1 MSGRIFDRVMTG
13 YLLGDN
19 MRRTLALTAIAA
31 SIAFAATTA
40 AQARD
45 QIRIV
50 GSSTI
55 FPLTTKVAEHYAKT
69 TGEPAPVVESTGSG
83 GGFKLFCGGI
93 GEQYPDIVDASRPIT
108 GSETAICAANSVRNI
123 SEIKIGYDG
132 IVLLGSRQAPSMEI
146 TARQLYLAL
155 ARTIP
160 INGASVPNPNEK
172 WSDVDPTLPDI
183 KIRVYGPPPTSGTRD
198 LMGQLLM
205 DQGCATFSDIA
216 SLEASD
222 PDSFRLLCRTIRED
236 GAYIEAGENDR
247 LVISKLEKDPTS
259 YGVMGFNNLERNRE
273 KLQGIPVNGVAPD
286 YETILDGSYP
296 ASRALYL
303 YVKDDHQQLVRS
315 LGNFVSTYVSEA
327 VIGEEGLLA
336 DNGLV
341 PLTTDERGETMSQA
355 AKFAGN

>member
-1 MSGRIFDRVMTG
+1 
-13 YLLGDN
+13 
-19 MRRTLALTAIAA
+19 MRRTFAVTAMAA
-31 SIAFAATTA
+31 SIALVSVVSA

-45 QIRIV
+45 QVRIV

-55 FPLTTKVAEHYAKT
+55 FPLTTKVAEHFART

-83 GGFKLFCGGI
+83 GGFKLFCGGV
-93 GEQYPDIVDASRPIT
+93 GEQYPDIVDASRPIS
-108 GSETAICAANSVRNI
+108 GSETAICAANSVRKI

-132 IVLLGSRQAPSMEI
+132 IVLLGSREAPTMSL

-160 INGASVPNPNEK
+160 VNGASVPNPNVK
-172 WSDVDPTLPDI
+172 WSDVDPSLPDL

-198 LMGQLLM
+198 LMGQLLL
-205 DQGCATFSDIA
+205 DKGCSTFADIA
-216 SLEASD
+216 SLESSD

-273 KLQGIPVNGVAPD
+273 KLRGITINGIEPD

-296 ASRALYL
+296 GSRALYL
-303 YVKDDHQQLVRS
+303 YVKDDHEQLVRS
-315 LGNFVSTYVSEA
+315 LGAFVSTYVSEA
-327 VIGEEGLLA
+327 VIGEEGLLVE
-336 DNGLV
+336 NGLV
-341 PLTTDERGETMSQA
+341 PLTEEERQETLATSK
-355 AKFAGN
+355 KFAAH

>member
-1 MSGRIFDRVMTG
+1 
-13 YLLGDN
+13 
-19 MRRTLALTAIAA
+19 MRRTFAVTAMAASLALV
-31 SIAFAATTA
+31 SVVSA

-45 QIRIV
+45 QVRIV

-55 FPLTTKVAEHYAKT
+55 FPLTTKVAEHFART

-83 GGFKLFCGGI
+83 GGFKLFCGGV
-93 GEQYPDIVDASRPIT
+93 GEQYPDIVDASRPIS
-108 GSETAICAANSVRNI
+108 GSETAICAANSVRKI

-132 IVLLGSRQAPSMEI
+132 IVLLGSREAPTMSL

-160 INGASVPNPNEK
+160 VNGASVPNPNVK
-172 WSDVDPTLPDI
+172 WSDVDPSLPDL

-198 LMGQLLM
+198 LMGQLLL
-205 DQGCATFSDIA
+205 DKGCSTFADIA
-216 SLEASD
+216 SLESSD

-273 KLQGIPVNGVAPD
+273 KLRGITINGVEPD

-296 ASRALYL
+296 GSRALYL
-303 YVKDDHQQLVRS
+303 YVKDDHEQLVRS
-315 LGNFVSTYVSEA
+315 LGAFVSTYVSEA
-327 VIGEEGLLA
+327 VIGEDGLLVE
-336 DNGLV
+336 NGLV
-341 PLTTDERGETMSQA
+341 PLTEEERQETLATSK
-355 AKFAGN
+355 KFAAH

>member
-1 MSGRIFDRVMTG
+1 
-13 YLLGDN
+13 
-19 MRRTLALTAIAA
+19 MRRTFAVTAMAA
-31 SIAFAATTA
+31 SIALVSVVSA

-45 QIRIV
+45 QVRIV

-55 FPLTTKVAEHYAKT
+55 FPLTTKVAEHFART
-69 TGEPAPVVESTGSG
+69 TGAPAPVVESTGSG
-83 GGFKLFCGGI
+83 GGFKLFCGGV
-93 GEQYPDIVDASRPIT
+93 GEQYPDIVDASRPIS
-108 GSETAICAANSVRNI
+108 GSETAICAANSVRKI

-132 IVLLGSRQAPSMEI
+132 IVLLGSREAPTMSL

-160 INGASVPNPNEK
+160 VNGASVPNPNVK
-172 WSDVDPTLPDI
+172 WSDVDPSLPDL

-198 LMGQLLM
+198 LMGQLLL
-205 DQGCATFSDIA
+205 DKGCSTFADIA
-216 SLEASD
+216 SLESSD

-273 KLQGIPVNGVAPD
+273 KLRGITINGIEPD

-296 ASRALYL
+296 GSRALYL
-303 YVKDDHQQLVRS
+303 YVKDDHEQLVRS
-315 LGNFVSTYVSEA
+315 LGAFVSTYVSEA
-327 VIGEEGLLA
+327 VIGEEGLLVE
-336 DNGLV
+336 NGLV
-341 PLTTDERGETMSQA
+341 PLTEEERQETLATSK
-355 AKFAGN
+355 KFAAH

>member
-1 MSGRIFDRVMTG
+1 
-13 YLLGDN
+13 
-19 MRRTLALTAIAA
+19 MRRTFAVTAMAA
-31 SIAFAATTA
+31 SIALVSVVSA

-45 QIRIV
+45 QVRIV

-55 FPLTTKVAEHYAKT
+55 FPLTTKVAEHFART

-83 GGFKLFCGGI
+83 GGFKLFCGGV
-93 GEQYPDIVDASRPIT
+93 GEQYPDIVDASRPIS
-108 GSETAICAANSVRNI
+108 GSETAICAANSVRKI

-132 IVLLGSRQAPSMEI
+132 IVLLGSREAPTMSL

-160 INGASVPNPNEK
+160 VNGASVPNPNVK
-172 WSDVDPTLPDI
+172 WSDVDPSLPDL

-198 LMGQLLM
+198 LMGQLLL
-205 DQGCATFSDIA
+205 DKGCSTFADIA
-216 SLEASD
+216 SLESSD

-273 KLQGIPVNGVAPD
+273 KLRGITINGIEPD

-296 ASRALYL
+296 GSRALYL
-303 YVKDDHQQLVRS
+303 YVKDDHEQLVRS
-315 LGNFVSTYVSEA
+315 LGAFVSIYVSEA
-327 VIGEEGLLA
+327 VIGEDGLLVE
-336 DNGLV
+336 NGLV
-341 PLTTDERGETMSQA
+341 PLTEEERQETLATSK
-355 AKFAGN
+355 KFAAH

>member
-1 MSGRIFDRVMTG
+1 
-13 YLLGDN
+13 
-19 MRRTLALTAIAA
+19 MRRLIATTAIAA
-31 SIAFAATTA
+31 SISMMLAANT

-55 FPLTTKVAEHYAKT
+55 FPLTTKVAEYFGKT

-93 GEQYPDIVDASRPIT
+93 GAEYPDIVDASRQIT

-132 IVLLGSRQAPSMEI
+132 IVLMGGRNAPTMSL

-155 ARTIP
+155 ARTVP
-160 INGASVPNPNEK
+160 VQGASVPNPNVK
-172 WSDVDPTLPDI
+172 WSDIDADLPDI
-183 KIRVYGPPPTSGTRD
+183 PIRVYGPPPTSGTRD

-205 DQGCATFSDIA
+205 DKGCATFSDIA

-222 PDSFRLLCRTIRED
+222 PESFRLLCRTIRED
-236 GAYIEAGENDR
+236 GAYIAAGENDR
-247 LVISKLEKDPTS
+247 LVISKLEKDPKS
-259 YGVMGFNNLERNRE
+259 YGIMGFNNLDRNRDTM
-273 KLQGIPVNGVAPD
+273 QGVSINGVAPD
-286 YETILDGSYP
+286 YDTILDGSYP
-296 ASRALYL
+296 GSRALYL
-303 YVKDDHQQLVRS
+303 YVKDDHQQLVRT
-315 LGNFVSTYVSEA
+315 LGSFISTYTSDT

-336 DNGLV
+336 ENGLV
-341 PLTTDERGETMSQA
+341 PLPDDERADAIAG
-355 AKFAGN
+355 AKKFVGN

>member
-1 MSGRIFDRVMTG
+1 
-13 YLLGDN
+13 
-19 MRRTLALTAIAA
+19 MRRTFAVTAMAASLALV
-31 SIAFAATTA
+31 SVVSA

-45 QIRIV
+45 QVRIV

-55 FPLTTKVAEHYAKT
+55 FPLTTKVAEHFART

-83 GGFKLFCGGI
+83 GGFKLFCGGV
-93 GEQYPDIVDASRPIT
+93 GEQYPDIVDASRPIS
-108 GSETAICAANSVRNI
+108 GSETAICAANSVRKI

-132 IVLLGSRQAPSMEI
+132 IVLLGSREAPTMSL

-160 INGASVPNPNEK
+160 VNGASVPNPNVK
-172 WSDVDPTLPDI
+172 WSDVDPSLPDL

-198 LMGQLLM
+198 LMGQLLL
-205 DQGCATFSDIA
+205 DKGCSTFADIA
-216 SLEASD
+216 SLESSD

-273 KLQGIPVNGVAPD
+273 KLRGITINGIEPD

-296 ASRALYL
+296 GSRALYL
-303 YVKDDHQQLVRS
+303 YVKDDHEQLVRS
-315 LGNFVSTYVSEA
+315 LGAFVSTYVSEA
-327 VIGEEGLLA
+327 VIGEDGLLVE
-336 DNGLV
+336 NGLV
-341 PLTTDERGETMSQA
+341 PLTEEERQETLATSK
-355 AKFAGN
+355 KFAAH

>member
-1 MSGRIFDRVMTG
+1 
-13 YLLGDN
+13 
-19 MRRTLALTAIAA
+19 MRRTLALTALAA
-31 SIAFAATTA
+31 SVALVSAVSV

-45 QIRIV
+45 QVRIV

-55 FPLTTKVAEHYAKT
+55 FPLTTKVAEYFAKT
-69 TGEPAPVVESTGSG
+69 TGQPAPVVESTGSG

-93 GEQYPDIVDASRPIT
+93 GEQYPDIVDASRPIS

-132 IVLLGSRQAPSMEI
+132 IVLLGSREAPTMEL

-160 INGASVPNPNEK
+160 VNGASVPNPNVK
-172 WSDVDPTLPDI
+172 WSDVDPSLPNL

-198 LMGQLLM
+198 LMGQLLL
-205 DQGCATFSDIA
+205 DKGCSTFADIA
-216 SLEASD
+216 SLESSD

-259 YGVMGFNNLERNRE
+259 FGVMGFNNLERNRD
-273 KLQGIPVNGVAPD
+273 KLQGITINGIGPD

-296 ASRALYL
+296 GSRALYL
-303 YVKDDHQQLVRS
+303 YVKDDHEQLVRS
-315 LGNFVSTYVSEA
+315 LNAFITTYVSET
-327 VIGEEGLLA
+327 VIGAEGLLV
-336 DNGLV
+336 DNRLV
-341 PLTTDERGETMSQA
+341 PLTDEERLETMA
-355 AKFAGN
+355 ASKKFAGN

>member
-1 MSGRIFDRVMTG
+1 
-13 YLLGDN
+13 
-19 MRRTLALTAIAA
+19 MRRLIATTAIAA
-31 SIAFAATTA
+31 SISMMLAANT

-55 FPLTTKVAEHYAKT
+55 FPLTTKVAEYFGKT

-93 GEQYPDIVDASRPIT
+93 GAEYPDIVDASRQIT

-132 IVLLGSRQAPSMEI
+132 IVLMGGRNAPTMSL

-155 ARTIP
+155 ARTVP
-160 INGASVPNPNEK
+160 VQGASVPNPNVK
-172 WSDVDPTLPDI
+172 WSDIDADLPDI
-183 KIRVYGPPPTSGTRD
+183 PIRVYGPPPTSGTRD

-205 DQGCATFSDIA
+205 DKGCATFSDIA

-222 PDSFRLLCRTIRED
+222 PESFRLLCRTIRED
-236 GAYIEAGENDR
+236 GAYIAAGENDR
-247 LVISKLEKDPTS
+247 LVISKLEEDPKS
-259 YGVMGFNNLERNRE
+259 YGIMGFNNLDRNRDTM
-273 KLQGIPVNGVAPD
+273 QGVSINGVAPD
-286 YETILDGSYP
+286 YDTILDGSYP
-296 ASRALYL
+296 GSRALYL
-303 YVKDDHQQLVRS
+303 YVKDDHQQLVRT
-315 LGNFVSTYVSEA
+315 LGSFISTYTSDT

-336 DNGLV
+336 ENGLV
-341 PLTTDERGETMSQA
+341 PLPDDERADALAG
-355 AKFAGN
+355 AKKFVGN

>member
-1 MSGRIFDRVMTG
+1 
-13 YLLGDN
+13 
-19 MRRTLALTAIAA
+19 MRRTLALTA
-31 SIAFAATTA
+31 FAALIGLTAPTT

-55 FPLTTKVAEHYAKT
+55 FPLTTKVAEHFAKT

-93 GEQYPDIVDASRPIT
+93 GSEFPDIVDSSRQIT
-108 GSETAICAANSVRNI
+108 GSETAICAANSVQDI

-132 IVLLGSRQAPSMEI
+132 IVMLGSRDAPAMSLS
-146 TARQLYLAL
+146 ARQLYLAL

-160 INGASVPNPNEK
+160 INGASVPNPNVN
-172 WSDVDPTLPDI
+172 WSDVDPSLPDL

-198 LMGQLLM
+198 LLGQLIL
-205 DQGCATFSDIA
+205 DKGCATFSDIA
-216 SLEASD
+216 SLEVSD
-222 PDSFRLLCRTIRED
+222 PESFRLLCRAIRDD

-259 YGVMGFNNLERNRE
+259 YGVMGFNNLERNRDR
-273 KLQGIPVNGVAPD
+273 LQGIPVNGVEPD

-303 YVKDDHQQLVRS
+303 YVKDDHEQLVQS
-315 LGNFVSTYVSEA
+315 LGAFVSTYVSDA
-327 VIGEEGLLA
+327 VIGEDGLLA
-336 DNGLV
+336 ENGLV
-341 PLTTDERGETMSQA
+341 PLPPEERKDTLSQA

>member
-1 MSGRIFDRVMTG
+1 
-13 YLLGDN
+13 
-19 MRRTLALTAIAA
+19 MRRTFAVTAMAA
-31 SIAFAATTA
+31 SIALVSVVSA

-45 QIRIV
+45 QVRIV

-55 FPLTTKVAEHYAKT
+55 FPLTTKVAEHFART

-83 GGFKLFCGGI
+83 GGFKLFCGGV
-93 GEQYPDIVDASRPIT
+93 GEQYPDIVDASRPIS
-108 GSETAICAANSVRNI
+108 GSETAICAANSVRKI

-132 IVLLGSRQAPSMEI
+132 IVLLGSREAPTMSL

-160 INGASVPNPNEK
+160 VNGASVPNPNVK
-172 WSDVDPTLPDI
+172 WSDVDPSLPDL

-198 LMGQLLM
+198 LMGQLLL
-205 DQGCATFSDIA
+205 DKGCSTFADIA
-216 SLEASD
+216 SLESSD

-273 KLQGIPVNGVAPD
+273 KLRGITINGIEPD

-296 ASRALYL
+296 GSRALYL
-303 YVKDDHQQLVRS
+303 YVKDDHEQLVRS
-315 LGNFVSTYVSEA
+315 LGAFVSTYVSEA
-327 VIGEEGLLA
+327 VIGEDGLLVE
-336 DNGLV
+336 NGLV
-341 PLTTDERGETMSQA
+341 PLTEEERQETLATSK
-355 AKFAGN
+355 KFAAH

>member
-1 MSGRIFDRVMTG
+1 
-13 YLLGDN
+13 
-19 MRRTLALTAIAA
+19 MRRLIATTAIAA
-31 SIAFAATTA
+31 SISMMLAANT

-55 FPLTTKVAEHYAKT
+55 FPLTTKVAEYFGKT

-93 GEQYPDIVDASRPIT
+93 GAEYPDIVDASRQIT

-132 IVLLGSRQAPSMEI
+132 IVLMGGRNAPTMSL

-155 ARTIP
+155 ARTVP
-160 INGASVPNPNEK
+160 VQGASVPNPNVK
-172 WSDVDPTLPDI
+172 WSDIDADLPDI
-183 KIRVYGPPPTSGTRD
+183 PIRVYGPPPTSGTRD

-205 DQGCATFSDIA
+205 DKGCATFSDIA

-222 PDSFRLLCRTIRED
+222 PESFRLLCRTIRED
-236 GAYIEAGENDR
+236 GAYIAAGENDR
-247 LVISKLEKDPTS
+247 LVISKLEKYPKS
-259 YGVMGFNNLERNRE
+259 YGIMGFNNLDRNRDTM
-273 KLQGIPVNGVAPD
+273 QGVSINGVAPD
-286 YETILDGSYP
+286 YDTILDGSYP
-296 ASRALYL
+296 GSRALYL
-303 YVKDDHQQLVRS
+303 YVKDDHQQLVRT
-315 LGNFVSTYVSEA
+315 LGSFISTYTSDT

-336 DNGLV
+336 ENGLV
-341 PLTTDERGETMSQA
+341 PLPDDERADALAG
-355 AKFAGN
+355 AKKFVGN

>member
-1 MSGRIFDRVMTG
+1 
-13 YLLGDN
+13 

-31 SIAFAATTA
+31 SMALVSATSL

-55 FPLTTKVAEHYAKT
+55 FPLTTKVAEYFAKT
-69 TGEPAPVVESTGSG
+69 TNAPAPVVESTGSG

-93 GEQYPDIVDASRPIT
+93 GEQYPDIVDSSRQIT
-108 GSETAICAANSVRNI
+108 GSETAICAANSVNNI

-132 IVLLGSRQAPSMEI
+132 IVLLGSHDAPAMALS
-146 TARQLYLAL
+146 ARQLFLAL

-160 INGASVPNPNEK
+160 VKGASVPNPNEK
-172 WSDVDPTLPDI
+172 WSDIDPSLPDL

-198 LMGQLLM
+198 LMGQLLL
-205 DQGCATFSDIA
+205 DKGCATFSDIA

-222 PDSFRLLCRTIRED
+222 PDSFRLLCRTLRED
-236 GAYIEAGENDR
+236 GAYIQAGENDR

-259 YGVMGFNNLERNRE
+259 YGVMGFNNLDRNRDR
-273 KLQGIPVNGVAPD
+273 LQGIPIDGIQPD
-286 YETILDGSYP
+286 YDTILDGSYSG
-296 ASRALYL
+296 SRPLYL
-303 YVKDDHQQLVRS
+303 YIKDDHQQLVQS
-315 LGNFVSTYVSEA
+315 LGDFVSTYVSDA
-327 VIGEEGLLA
+327 VIGDEGLLA

-341 PLTTDERGETMSQA
+341 PLTADERKETHAQA

>member
-1 MSGRIFDRVMTG
+1 
-13 YLLGDN
+13 
-19 MRRTLALTAIAA
+19 MRRLIATTTIAA
-31 SIAFAATTA
+31 SVTMMIAAST

-55 FPLTTKVAEHYAKT
+55 FPLTTKVAEYFGKT

-93 GEQYPDIVDASRPIT
+93 GSEYPDIVDASRQIT

-132 IVLLGSRQAPSMEI
+132 IVLLGSRKAPAMTLS
-146 TARQLYLAL
+146 ARQLYLAL
-155 ARTIP
+155 ARTVP
-160 INGASVPNPNEK
+160 VQGASVPNPHVK
-172 WSDVDPTLPDI
+172 WSDIDANLPDI
-183 KIRVYGPPPTSGTRD
+183 PIRVYGPPPTSGTRD

-205 DQGCATFSDIA
+205 DKGCAEFSDIA
-216 SLEASD
+216 SLESTD
-222 PDSFRLLCRTIRED
+222 PESFRLLCRTIRED

-247 LVISKLEKDPTS
+247 LVISKLEKDPKS
-259 YGVMGFNNLERNRE
+259 YGVMGFNNLDRNRE
-273 KLQGIPVNGVAPD
+273 AMQGIPINGVAPD
-286 YETILDGSYP
+286 YDTILDGSYP
-296 ASRALYL
+296 GSRALYL
-303 YVKDDHQQLVRS
+303 YVKDDHQQLVRT
-315 LGNFVSTYVSEA
+315 LGAFVATYTSDA

-341 PLTTDERGETMSQA
+341 PLPENERQEALAGAQ
-355 AKFAGN
+355 KFSAN

>member
-1 MSGRIFDRVMTG
+1 
-13 YLLGDN
+13 
-19 MRRTLALTAIAA
+19 MRRTFAVTAMAA
-31 SIAFAATTA
+31 SIALVSVVSA

-45 QIRIV
+45 QVRIV

-55 FPLTTKVAEHYAKT
+55 FPLTTKVAEHFART

-83 GGFKLFCGGI
+83 GGFKLFCGGV
-93 GEQYPDIVDASRPIT
+93 GEQYPDIVDASRPIS
-108 GSETAICAANSVRNI
+108 GSETAICAANSVRKI

-132 IVLLGSRQAPSMEI
+132 IVLLGSREAPTMSL

-160 INGASVPNPNEK
+160 VNGASVPNPNVK
-172 WSDVDPTLPDI
+172 WSDVDPSLPDL

-198 LMGQLLM
+198 LMGQLLL
-205 DQGCATFSDIA
+205 DKGCSTFADIA
-216 SLEASD
+216 SLESSD

-273 KLQGIPVNGVAPD
+273 KLRGITINGIEPD

-296 ASRALYL
+296 GSRALYL
-303 YVKDDHQQLVRS
+303 YVKDDHEQLVRS
-315 LGNFVSTYVSEA
+315 LGAFVSTYVSEA
-327 VIGEEGLLA
+327 VIGGDGLLVE
-336 DNGLV
+336 NGLV
-341 PLTTDERGETMSQA
+341 PLTEEERQETLATSK
-355 AKFAGN
+355 KFAAH

>member
-1 MSGRIFDRVMTG
+1 
-13 YLLGDN
+13 
-19 MRRTLALTAIAA
+19 MRRTFAVTAMAA
-31 SIAFAATTA
+31 SIALVSVVSA

-45 QIRIV
+45 QVRIV

-55 FPLTTKVAEHYAKT
+55 FPLTTKVAEHFART
-69 TGEPAPVVESTGSG
+69 TGAPAPVVESTGSG
-83 GGFKLFCGGI
+83 GGFKLFCGGV
-93 GEQYPDIVDASRPIT
+93 GEQYPDIVDASRPIS
-108 GSETAICAANSVRNI
+108 GSETAICAANSVRKI

-132 IVLLGSRQAPSMEI
+132 IVLLGSREAPTMSL

-160 INGASVPNPNEK
+160 VNGASVPNPNVK
-172 WSDVDPTLPDI
+172 WSDVDPSLPDL

-198 LMGQLLM
+198 LMGQLLL
-205 DQGCATFSDIA
+205 DKGCSTFADIA
-216 SLEASD
+216 SLESSD

-273 KLQGIPVNGVAPD
+273 KLRGITINGIEPD

-296 ASRALYL
+296 GSRALYL
-303 YVKDDHQQLVRS
+303 YVKDDHEQLVRS
-315 LGNFVSTYVSEA
+315 LGAFVSTYVSEA
-327 VIGEEGLLA
+327 VIGEDGLLVE
-336 DNGLV
+336 NGLV
-341 PLTTDERGETMSQA
+341 PLTEKERQETLATSK
-355 AKFAGN
+355 KFAAH

>member
-1 MSGRIFDRVMTG
+1 MYRIITG
-13 YLLGDN
+13 NVLGDD
-19 MRRTLALTAIAA
+19 MRRTLALATLAA
-31 SIAFAATTA
+31 SMALLASPAAE
-40 AQARD
+40 ARD

-55 FPLTTKVAEHYAKT
+55 FPLTTKVAEHFAKT

-93 GEQYPDIVDASRPIT
+93 GEQFPDIVDASRPIT

-132 IVLLGSRQAPSMEI
+132 IVLLGSREAPGMEL

-160 INGASVPNPNEK
+160 VKGASVPNPNEK
-172 WSDVDPTLPDI
+172 WSDIDPNLPDL

-198 LMGQLLM
+198 LMGQLLL
-205 DQGCATFSDIA
+205 DKGCATFSDIA

-222 PDSFRLLCRTIRED
+222 PDSFRLLCRTLRED

-273 KLQGIPVNGVAPD
+273 RLQGVPINAIAPD

-303 YVKDDHQQLVRS
+303 YVKDDHQQLVQT
-315 LGNFVSTYVSEA
+315 LDDFIATYVSEA
-327 VIGEEGLLA
+327 VIGEDGLLA

-341 PLTTDERGETMSQA
+341 PLTADERAATMTNA

>member
-1 MSGRIFDRVMTG
+1 
-13 YLLGDN
+13 
-19 MRRTLALTAIAA
+19 MRRTLALTALAA
-31 SIAFAATTA
+31 SVALVSAVSV

-45 QIRIV
+45 QVRIV

-55 FPLTTKVAEHYAKT
+55 FPLTTKVAEYFAKT
-69 TGEPAPVVESTGSG
+69 TGQPAPVVESTGSG

-93 GEQYPDIVDASRPIT
+93 GEQYPDIVDASRPIS

-132 IVLLGSRQAPSMEI
+132 IVLLGSREAPTMEL

-160 INGASVPNPNEK
+160 VNGASVPNPNVK
-172 WSDVDPTLPDI
+172 WSDVDPSLPNL

-198 LMGQLLM
+198 LMGQLLL
-205 DQGCATFSDIA
+205 DKGCSTFADIA
-216 SLEASD
+216 SLESSD

-259 YGVMGFNNLERNRE
+259 FGVMGFNNLERNRD
-273 KLQGIPVNGVAPD
+273 KLQGITINGIGPD

-296 ASRALYL
+296 GSRALYL
-303 YVKDDHQQLVRS
+303 YVKDDHEQLVRS
-315 LGNFVSTYVSEA
+315 LNAFITTYVSET
-327 VIGEEGLLA
+327 VIGAEGLLV

-341 PLTTDERGETMSQA
+341 PLTDEERLETMA
-355 AKFAGN
+355 ASKKFAGN

>member
-1 MSGRIFDRVMTG
+1 
-13 YLLGDN
+13 
-19 MRRTLALTAIAA
+19 MRRTFAVTAMAA
-31 SIAFAATTA
+31 SIALVSVVSA

-45 QIRIV
+45 QVRIV

-55 FPLTTKVAEHYAKT
+55 FPLTTKVAEHFART
-69 TGEPAPVVESTGSG
+69 TGAPAPVVESTGSG
-83 GGFKLFCGGI
+83 GGFKLFCGGV
-93 GEQYPDIVDASRPIT
+93 GEQYPDIVDASRPIS
-108 GSETAICAANSVRNI
+108 GSETAICAANSVRKI

-132 IVLLGSRQAPSMEI
+132 IVLLGSREAPTMSL

-160 INGASVPNPNEK
+160 VNGASVPNPNVK
-172 WSDVDPTLPDI
+172 WSDVDPSLPDL

-198 LMGQLLM
+198 LMGQLLL
-205 DQGCATFSDIA
+205 DKGCSTFADIA
-216 SLEASD
+216 SLESSD

-273 KLQGIPVNGVAPD
+273 KLRGITINGIEPD

-296 ASRALYL
+296 GSRALYL
-303 YVKDDHQQLVRS
+303 YVKDDHEQLVRS
-315 LGNFVSTYVSEA
+315 LGAFVSTYVSEA
-327 VIGEEGLLA
+327 VIGEDGLLVE
-336 DNGLV
+336 NGLV
-341 PLTTDERGETMSQA
+341 PLTEEERQETLATSK
-355 AKFAGN
+355 KFAAH

>member
-1 MSGRIFDRVMTG
+1 MTG
-13 YLLGDN
+13 YLLGDI
-19 MRRTLALTAIAA
+19 MRRSLAMTAIAA
-31 SIAFAATTA
+31 SVVFAAATA

-55 FPLTTKVAEHYAKT
+55 FPLTTKVAEHFAKT
-69 TGEPAPVVESTGSG
+69 TGEAAPVVESTGSG
-83 GGFKLFCGGI
+83 GGFKLFCGGV

-108 GSETAICAANSVRNI
+108 GSETAICAANSVRDI
-123 SEIKIGYDG
+123 SELKIGYDG
-132 IVLLGSRQAPSMEI
+132 IVLLGSRNAPEMQL

-160 INGASVPNPNEK
+160 VNGASVPNPNET
-172 WSDVDPTLPDI
+172 WSDIDPSLPDI
-183 KIRVYGPPPTSGTRD
+183 AIRVYGPPPTSGTRD
-198 LMGQLLM
+198 LMGQLLL
-205 DQGCATFSDIA
+205 DRGCATFSDIA

-222 PDSFRLLCRTIRED
+222 PDSFRLLCRTLRED
-236 GAYIEAGENDR
+236 GAYIDAGENDR

-273 KLQGIPVNGVAPD
+273 RLQGIAINGVEPD

-303 YVKDDHQQLVRS
+303 YIKDDHQQLVRN
-315 LGNFVSTYVSEA
+315 LGDFITTYVSDA
-327 VIGEEGLLA
+327 MIGEEGLLA

-341 PLTTDERGETMSQA
+341 PLTDEERQETITEA
-355 AKFAGN
+355 AKFSGS

>member
-1 MSGRIFDRVMTG
+1 
-13 YLLGDN
+13 
-19 MRRTLALTAIAA
+19 MRRTFAVTAMAA
-31 SIAFAATTA
+31 SIALVSVVSA

-45 QIRIV
+45 QVRIV

-55 FPLTTKVAEHYAKT
+55 FPLTTKVAEHFART

-83 GGFKLFCGGI
+83 GGFKLFCGGV
-93 GEQYPDIVDASRPIT
+93 GEQYPDIVDASRPIS
-108 GSETAICAANSVRNI
+108 GSETAICAANSVRKI

-132 IVLLGSRQAPSMEI
+132 IVLLGSREAPTMELS
-146 TARQLYLAL
+146 ARQLYLAL

-160 INGASVPNPNEK
+160 VNGASVPNPNVK
-172 WSDVDPTLPDI
+172 WSDVDPSLPDL

-198 LMGQLLM
+198 LMGQLLL
-205 DQGCATFSDIA
+205 DKGCSTFADIA
-216 SLEASD
+216 SLESSD

-273 KLQGIPVNGVAPD
+273 KLRGITINGIEPD

-296 ASRALYL
+296 GSRALYL
-303 YVKDDHQQLVRS
+303 YVKDDHEQLVRS
-315 LGNFVSTYVSEA
+315 LGAFVSTYVSEA
-327 VIGEEGLLA
+327 VIGEDGLLVE
-336 DNGLV
+336 NGLV
-341 PLTTDERGETMSQA
+341 PLTEEERQETLATSK
-355 AKFAGN
+355 KFAAH